1 MKAITLLFF
10 LVMVQSH
17 CEIHRP
23 DVCECLK
30 AEIESSY
37 KRKAPPHLRM
47 KMLVRYDELDCE
59 EVAPF
64 GKE

>member
-23 DVCECLK
+23 DVCDRLK
-30 AEIESSY
+30 EEIESSY
-37 KRKAPPHLRM
+37 KRNTPAATRM
-47 KMLVRYDELDCE
+47 KMLLRYDELGCE